1 MSDDG
6 KDEDS
11 RKGSIMM
18 EKRIPATWPRVAYL
32 GTYLPRKCGIAA
44 FTYELITAID
54 RYTNPLAPGI
64 VIAVNDEDLDYNY
77 GPRVGYQLK
86 DDEVSSYLE
95 AAEAINDSQIDL
107 VNVQHEYGIFGG
119 RHGEHL
125 LAFLKG
131 VRKPVVTTMHTVM
144 PDPSPH
150 VRELTDEII
159 AHSEAVVVMAKA
171 AKAILARDYRV
182 AGDKIHYVPHGV
194 ASIKRREGLRRLSRH
209 RLGMDGHRILAT
221 FGLISPNKGLEY
233 AIKALPQIIEE
244 HPKTIYLV
252 LGETHPKV
260 RMRQRE
266 SYRQR
271 LLTLSR
277 VVGVRDHI
285 RFLNRYLTLEE
296 LTHYLL
302 ATDVYLMPY
311 LNPHQ
316 ITSSTLAHA
325 IGLGKAVVAT
335 PFVYAKEVLADGRGI
350 LVDFRDSAAIARAV
364 CTLLSDRDL
373 LLETEQC
380 AYEHTRGWIWS
391 RVARQYLK
399 VFRSA

>member
-1 MSDDG
+1 
-6 KDEDS
+6 
-11 RKGSIMM
+11 M
-18 EKRIPATWPRVAYL
+18 EKRKPATWPRVAYL

-44 FTYELITAID
+44 FACELTTAID
-54 RYTNPLAPGI
+54 RYTNPLAPAI
-64 VIAVNDEDLDYNY
+64 VIAVNDEQSGYNY
-77 GPRVGYQLK
+77 GPRVRYQLK

-95 AAEAINDSQIDL
+95 VAEAINDSQIDF

-119 RHGEHL
+119 RHGEYL

-131 VRKPVVTTMHTVM
+131 VHKPVVTTMHTVL
-144 PDPSPH
+144 PDPPPH
-150 VRELTDEII
+150 VREVTNEII
-159 AHSEAVVVMAKA
+159 AHSKAVVVMAQA
-171 AKAILARDYRV
+171 AKVILAKDYRV
-182 AGDKIHYVPHGV
+182 ERDKIHYVPHGV
-194 ASIKRREGLRRLSRH
+194 ASIKRRQGLRRLSKH

-233 AIKALPQIIEE
+233 AIKALPQIIED

-260 RMRQRE
+260 RMRYGE

-277 VVGVRDHI
+277 VVRVRDHV
-285 RFLNRYLTLEE
+285 RFIDRYLTPEE

-316 ITSSTLAHA
+316 IASSTLAHA
-325 IGLGKAVVAT
+325 VGVGKAVIAT
-335 PFVYAKEVLADGRGI
+335 PFVYAKEVLADGRGV

-373 LLETEQC
+373 LLETERC
-380 AYEHTRGWIWS
+380 AYEHTRGWVWS
-391 RVARQYLK
+391 KAARQYLK
-399 VFRSA
+399 VFRSACNKRSR